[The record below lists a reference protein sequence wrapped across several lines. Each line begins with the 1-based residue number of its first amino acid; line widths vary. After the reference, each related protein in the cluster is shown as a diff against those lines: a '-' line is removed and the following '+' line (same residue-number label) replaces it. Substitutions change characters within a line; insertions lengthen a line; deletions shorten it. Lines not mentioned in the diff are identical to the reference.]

1 MEAAE
6 FYETTMHGVKIQKN
20 IIYVKKIIP
29 KVDFKELLTL

>member
-20 IIYVKKIIP
+20 IIYVKKNYSQGR
-29 KVDFKELLTL
+29 L